1 MDTIGTVS
9 QSELVRRRRQL
20 RRSRRQKVFQA
31 GWQLLAVSS
40 LAGFLLWTTTSP
52 ALVIETP
59 EQVEIDG
66 NEFLSDRAI
75 RSLLPLSYPKSMLQV
90 RPQELARELESQG
103 PIAKAT
109 VSRQLFPLGLKVT
122 VDERYPVAIASEGNA
137 IGPGMPR
144 ETPPG
149 PSPNP
154 NPAVESP
161 GVPSVGLLD
170 ERGMWMP
177 LENYTALDPTA
188 QLPQLRVVGPL
199 EQYRSEWKSVYQ
211 SLRRSPIKIYEI
223 SWQDPANLTL
233 KTELGVVHCGPY
245 GPRFGE
251 QVTRLGQMGDLPNQ
265 IDLAQIAYIDL
276 TNPDRPSL
284 QRLAVTT
291 PQTAPETVPTPE
303 IP

>member
-9 QSELVRRRRQL
+9 QSELARRRRQL
-20 RRSRRQKVFQA
+20 RRSRSQKVFQA

-52 ALVIETP
+52 ALVIDAP

-75 RSLLPLSYPKSMLQV
+75 RSLLPLTYPLSMLQV

-103 PIAKAT
+103 PIAKAN

-122 VDERYPVAIASEGNA
+122 VHERYPVAIASSVA
-137 IGPGMPR
+137 IAPKVPSD
-144 ETPPG
+144 TPPG
-149 PSPNP
+149 LSAT
-154 NPAVESP
+154 PAVESP
-161 GVPSVGLLD
+161 GMPSVGLLD
-170 ERGMWMP
+170 EQGMWMP
-177 LENYTALDPTA
+177 LESYTALDPTA
-188 QLPQLRVVGPL
+188 QLPQLRAVGPL

-211 SLRRSPIKIYEI
+211 AIRRSPIKIQEI
-223 SWQDPANLTL
+223 NWQDPANLIL

-245 GPRFGE
+245 SPRFAE

-284 QRLAVTT
+284 QRVGV
-291 PQTAPETVPTPE
+291 TAPQTVPTPE

>member
-9 QSELVRRRRQL
+9 QSELARRRHQL

-31 GWQLLAVSS
+31 CWQLLAVSS

-52 ALVIETP
+52 ALLIDTP

-75 RSLLPLSYPKSMLQV
+75 RSLLPLSYPQSMLQV

-109 VSRQLFPLGLKVT
+109 VSRQLFPPGLKVT
-122 VDERYPVAIASEGNA
+122 VHERYPVAIANEGTA
-137 IGPGMPR
+137 IGPGVLTPA
-144 ETPPG
+144 PPG
-149 PSPNP
+149 LSPNP
-154 NPAVESP
+154 AAGSP
-161 GVPSVGLLD
+161 GMPSVGLLD

-177 LENYTALDPTA
+177 LESYTDLDPTA
-188 QLPQLRVVGPL
+188 QLPQLRVIGPL
-199 EQYRSEWKSVYQ
+199 EQYRSSWQSVYQ
-211 SLRRSPIKIYEI
+211 AIRRSPIKIYEI
-223 SWQDPANLTL
+223 NWQDPANLIL

-245 GPRFGE
+245 SPRFGE

-265 IDLAQIAYIDL
+265 INLAQIAYIDL

-284 QRLAVTT
+284 QRLGVT
-291 PQTAPETVPTPE
+291 PPETVPTP
-303 IP
+303 

>member
-9 QSELVRRRRQL
+9 QSELARRRRQL
-20 RRSRRQKVFQA
+20 RRSRSQKVFQA

-59 EQVEIDG
+59 EQVEIEG

-75 RSLLPLSYPKSMLQV
+75 RSLLPLSYPQSMLQV
-90 RPQELARELESQG
+90 RPQELARELESAG
-103 PIAKAT
+103 TIAKAT

-122 VDERYPVAIASEGNA
+122 VHERYPVAVASEGNA
-137 IGPGMPR
+137 ITPGVPP

-149 PSPNP
+149 PSP

-161 GVPSVGLLD
+161 GVPAVGLLD
-170 ERGMWMP
+170 EQGMWMP
-177 LENYTALDPTA
+177 LESYTALDPTA

-211 SLRRSPIKIYEI
+211 SIRRSPIKIHEI
-223 SWQDPANLTL
+223 NWQDPANLIL

-245 GPRFGE
+245 SPRFAE
-251 QVTRLGQMGDLPNQ
+251 QVTRLGEMGDLPNQ

-284 QRLAVTT
+284 QRIGVTT
-291 PQTAPETVPTPE
+291 PPETVPTPE
-303 IP
+303 NP

>member
-52 ALVIETP
+52 ALVIDTP

-75 RSLLPLSYPKSMLQV
+75 RSLLPLSYPRSILHV
-90 RPQELARELESQG
+90 RPQELARELESAG
-103 PIAKAT
+103 TIAKAT
-109 VSRQLFPLGLKVT
+109 VSRQLFPPGLKVT
-122 VDERYPVAIASEGNA
+122 VHERYPVAIANEGNA
-137 IGPGMPR
+137 IGPGVPTA
-144 ETPPG
+144 TPPG
-149 PSPNP
+149 LSP
-154 NPAVESP
+154 NPAVGSP
-161 GVPSVGLLD
+161 GVRSVGLLD
-170 ERGMWMP
+170 ERGTWMP
-177 LENYTALDPTA
+177 LESYTTLDPTA
-188 QLPQLRVVGPL
+188 QLPQLRVIGPL
-199 EQYRSEWKSVYQ
+199 EQYRSSWQSVYQ
-211 SLRRSPIKIYEI
+211 SIRRSPIKIHEI
-223 SWQDPANLTL
+223 NWQDPANLIL
-233 KTELGVVHCGPY
+233 KTELGLVHCGPY
-245 GPRFGE
+245 SPRFAE

-284 QRLAVTT
+284 QRIGV
-291 PQTAPETVPTPE
+291 TAPQTVPTPE
-303 IP
+303 NP

>member
-9 QSELVRRRRQL
+9 QSELARRRRQL

-31 GWQLLAVSS
+31 SWQLLAVSS

-52 ALVIETP
+52 ALVIDTP

-75 RSLLPLSYPKSMLQV
+75 RSLLPLSYPQSMLQV

-109 VSRQLFPLGLKVT
+109 VSRQLFPRGLKVT
-122 VDERYPVAIASEGNA
+122 VHERYPVAIASSMTIA
-137 IGPGMPR
+137 PGVPT

-149 PSPNP
+149 LSPNP
-154 NPAVESP
+154 AAESP
-161 GVPSVGLLD
+161 GMPSVGLLD

-177 LENYTALDPTA
+177 LESYTALDPTA
-188 QLPQLRVVGPL
+188 QLPELRVIGPL
-199 EQYRSEWKSVYQ
+199 EQYRSAWESVYQ
-211 SLRRSPIKIYEI
+211 SIRRSPIKIYEI
-223 SWQDPANLTL
+223 NWQDPANLIL

-245 GPRFGE
+245 SPRFEE
-251 QVTRLGQMGDLPNQ
+251 QMTRLGQMGDLPNQ

-284 QRLAVTT
+284 QRIGVTAQ
-291 PQTAPETVPTPE
+291 QTIPTPE
-303 IP
+303 SP

>member
-9 QSELVRRRRQL
+9 QSELARRRRQL
-20 RRSRRQKVFQA
+20 RRSRSQKVFQA

-52 ALVIETP
+52 ALVIDAP

-75 RSLLPLSYPKSMLQV
+75 RSLLPLTYPLSMLQV

-122 VDERYPVAIASEGNA
+122 VHERYPVAIASSVA
-137 IGPGMPR
+137 IAPKVPSD
-144 ETPPG
+144 TPPG
-149 PSPNP
+149 LSAT
-154 NPAVESP
+154 PAVESP
-161 GVPSVGLLD
+161 GMPSVGLLD
-170 ERGMWMP
+170 EQGMWMP
-177 LENYTALDPTA
+177 LESYTALDPTA
-188 QLPQLRVVGPL
+188 QLPQLRAVGPL

-211 SLRRSPIKIYEI
+211 AIRRSPIKIQEI
-223 SWQDPANLTL
+223 NWQDPANLIL

-245 GPRFGE
+245 SPRFAE

-284 QRLAVTT
+284 QRVGV
-291 PQTAPETVPTPE
+291 TAPQTVPTPE

>member
-9 QSELVRRRRQL
+9 QSELARRRRQL
-20 RRSRRQKVFQA
+20 RRSRSQKVFQA

-52 ALVIETP
+52 ALVIDAP

-75 RSLLPLSYPKSMLQV
+75 RSLLPLTYPLSMLQV

-122 VDERYPVAIASEGNA
+122 VHERYPVAIASSVA
-137 IGPGMPR
+137 IAPGLPTD
-144 ETPPG
+144 TPPG
-149 PSPNP
+149 LSAT
-154 NPAVESP
+154 PAVESP
-161 GVPSVGLLD
+161 GMPSVGLLD
-170 ERGMWMP
+170 EQGMWMP
-177 LENYTALDPTA
+177 LESYTALDPTA
-188 QLPQLRVVGPL
+188 QLPQLRAVGPL

-211 SLRRSPIKIYEI
+211 AIRRSPIKIQEI
-223 SWQDPANLTL
+223 NWQDPANLIL

-245 GPRFGE
+245 SPHFAE

-284 QRLAVTT
+284 QRVGV
-291 PQTAPETVPTPE
+291 TAPQTVPTPE

>member
-9 QSELVRRRRQL
+9 QSELARRRRQL

-52 ALVIETP
+52 ALVIDTS

-75 RSLLPLSYPKSMLQV
+75 RSLLPLSYPQSMLQV

-122 VDERYPVAIASEGNA
+122 VHERYPVAIASEGNA
-137 IGPGMPR
+137 IAPEVPTD
-144 ETPPG
+144 TPPG
-149 PSPNP
+149 LSPNP
-154 NPAVESP
+154 AAGPP

-170 ERGMWMP
+170 EQGMWMP
-177 LENYTALDPTA
+177 LESYTALDPTA
-188 QLPQLRVVGPL
+188 QLPQLRAVGPL

-211 SLRRSPIKIYEI
+211 SIRRSPIKIHEI
-223 SWQDPANLTL
+223 NWQDPANLIL

-245 GPRFGE
+245 SPRFGE

-284 QRLAVTT
+284 QRIGVTP
-291 PQTAPETVPTPE
+291 PQTVPTPE

>member
-31 GWQLLAVSS
+31 CWQLLAVSS

-52 ALVIETP
+52 ALVIDTP

-66 NEFLSDRAI
+66 NEFLSDQAI
-75 RSLLPLSYPKSMLQV
+75 RSLLPLSYPQSMLQV

-103 PIAKAT
+103 PIAKAS
-109 VSRQLFPLGLKVT
+109 VSRELFPPGLKVT
-122 VDERYPVAIASEGNA
+122 VQERYPVAIASEGNA
-137 IGPGMPR
+137 IAPGVPTD
-144 ETPPG
+144 TPPG
-149 PSPNP
+149 LNS
-154 NPAVESP
+154 NPAVGSP
-161 GVPSVGLLD
+161 GMPSVGLLD

-177 LENYTALDPTA
+177 LESYTDLDPTV
-188 QLPQLRVVGPL
+188 QLPQLRAIGPL
-199 EQYRSEWKSVYQ
+199 EQYRSSWETVYQ
-211 SLRRSPIKIYEI
+211 SIRRSPIKIYEI
-223 SWQDPANLTL
+223 NWQDPANLIL

-245 GPRFGE
+245 SPRFGE

-284 QRLAVTT
+284 QRIGV
-291 PQTAPETVPTPE
+291 TAPQTVPTP
-303 IP
+303 